1 MKVAMITRGTLFK
14 VPGGDTVQ
22 VTETAKNLLALGV
35 QVEIKLTDEMINY
48 NLYDLF
54 HFFNITRPADLLY
67 HIKRTKKPFVVSTI
81 LVDYSEY
88 DKHYRKGI
96 SGLLLKY
103 FDNGTN
109 EYIKTLARV
118 VLRKDKLVS
127 WSFILKGQQR
137 SIISILKECALVLPN
152 SYNEYERLKQCYDC
166 HVSSHVVYNGI
177 NKNLF
182 SLRYAIQ
189 KDDALVICVARIEGI
204 KNQLNL
210 IKALNNTRFKLLLI
224 GSPAPNQSSYYYDCK
239 KHAAS
244 NITFIN
250 HLPQEELL
258 KYYQQAKVHVLPS
271 WFETTGLSSLEAA
284 AIGCN
289 VVITNRGDAKEY
301 FADDAFYCDPASPS
315 SIYYAIEKAS
325 QAPTNKT
332 LQERIISSYT
342 WSEASKQT
350 LNAYN
355 KVLKV

>member
-35 QVEIKLTDEMINY
+35 QVEIKLTDQMINY
-48 NLYDLF
+48 NRYDLL
-54 HFFNITRPADLLY
+54 HLFNITRPADLLY
-67 HIKRTKKPFVVSTI
+67 HIKRCKKPFVVSTI
-81 LVDYSEY
+81 LVDYREF

-96 SGLLLKY
+96 AGVLLKH
-103 FDNGTN
+103 FSNGTN

-127 WSFILKGQQR
+127 WSFILRGQQR
-137 SIISILKECALVLPN
+137 SIASILKEAALVLPN

-166 HVSSHVVYNGI
+166 RVSSHVVYNGI

-182 SLRYAIQ
+182 GLRYLIQ
-189 KDDALVICVARIEGI
+189 KDETLVICVARIEGI

-210 IKALNNTRFKLLLI
+210 IKAINNTRYKLLLI

-284 AIGCN
+284 AMGCN

-301 FADDAFYCDPASPS
+301 FADHAFYCDPASPS

-342 WSEASKQT
+342 WSGASKQT